1 MKPNKQSVKDF
12 KMSLQEQ
19 LYYRNYQM
27 GPEPG
32 VPGEPEEPE
41 EEKEERAQIDTQM
54 LYKKLEKYFYQ
65 TRSIYLW
72 GVVDDKSAKDV
83 VTKLMLL
90 EADKPGDEIKFYISS
105 PGGSVTSGMVIY
117 DTMQMISSP
126 VSTICMGLAASMGSI
141 LLSGG
146 AKGKR
151 FIFPHGE
158 VMIHQPSLGGH
169 IQGVSADMEIHAE
182 QILRTKEMG
191 AQILAKNTG
200 QTVERIRRD
209 FERDYWMEAQK
220 AIEYGI
226 VDGIVQKL

>member
-1 MKPNKQSVKDF
+1 MIQDLLNNRWPLMQ
-12 KMSLQEQ
+12 
-19 LYYRNYQM
+19 
-27 GPEPG
+27 PEPG
-32 VPGEPEEPE
+32 TPNPETEPGE

-83 VTKLMLL
+83 VTKLLLL
-90 EADKPGDEIKFYISS
+90 EADNPGEEIKFFISS
-105 PGGSVTSGMVIY
+105 PGGSVTSGMVVY
-117 DTMQMISSP
+117 DTMKLIKSP

-146 AKGKR
+146 EKGR
-151 FIFPHGE
+151 RLIYPHGE

-182 QILRTKEMG
+182 QILRTKNMG
-191 AQILAKNTG
+191 AQILAENTG
-200 QTVERIRRD
+200 QTIERIKKD
-209 FERDYWMEAQK
+209 FERDYWMDAQK
-220 AIEYGI
+220 SIEYGI
-226 VDGIVQKL
+226 VDKIVDKLY

>member
-1 MKPNKQSVKDF
+1 MQDQLF
-12 KMSLQEQ
+12 KGWPLMQ
-19 LYYRNYQM
+19 
-27 GPEPG
+27 PEPG
-32 VPGEPEEPE
+32 TPGTPEEPE

-72 GVVDDKSAKDV
+72 GIVDDKSAKDV

-90 EADKPGDEIKFYISS
+90 EADNPGEEIKFYISS
-105 PGGSVTSGMVIY
+105 PGGSVTSGMVVY
-117 DTMQMISSP
+117 DTMRMIKSP
-126 VSTICMGLAASMGSI
+126 VTTICMGLAASMGSI

-146 AKGKR
+146 VKGKR
-151 FIFPHGE
+151 YIYPHGE

-191 AQILAKNTG
+191 ALILAQNTG
-200 QTVERIRRD
+200 QSVERIRKD
-209 FERDYWMEAQK
+209 FERDYWMDAEK
-220 AIEYGI
+220 SIEYGI
-226 VDGIVQKL
+226 VDKILDKLY

>member
-1 MKPNKQSVKDF
+1 MQPQ
-12 KMSLQEQ
+12 
-19 LYYRNYQM
+19 
-27 GPEPG
+27 PEPG
-32 VPGEPEEPE
+32 TPPGEPETE
-41 EEKEERAQIDTQM
+41 EEKEERAELDTRM
-54 LYKKLEKYFYQ
+54 LYKRLEKYFYQ

-72 GVVDDKSAKDV
+72 GIVDDKSAKDV
-83 VTKLMLL
+83 VTKFLLL
-90 EADKPGDEIKFYISS
+90 EADNPGEEIRFYISS
-105 PGGSVTSGMVIY
+105 PGGSVTSGMVVY
-117 DTMQMISSP
+117 DTMRMIKSP

-151 FIFPHGE
+151 LIFPHGE

-191 AQILAKNTG
+191 ARILSENTG
-200 QTVERIRRD
+200 QSIERIRKD
-209 FERDYWMEAQK
+209 FERDYWMDAAK

-226 VDGIVQKL
+226 VDKIVDKLY

>member
-1 MKPNKQSVKDF
+1 
-12 KMSLQEQ
+12 MSLYDPFYSSRIVSQ
-19 LYYRNYQM
+19 
-27 GPEPG
+27 PEPG
-32 VPGEPEEPE
+32 QPDTPEDPE
-41 EEKEERAQIDTQM
+41 IEKEERAEIDTRM
-54 LYKKLEKYFYQ
+54 LYKRLERYFYES
-65 TRSIYLW
+65 RAIHLW

-83 VTKLMLL
+83 VTKLLLL
-90 EADKPGDEIKFYISS
+90 EADQPGKEIKLYISS

-117 DTMQMISSP
+117 DTMKLISSP

-141 LLSGG
+141 LLSAGE
-146 AKGKR
+146 KGRR

-191 AQILAKNTG
+191 ARILAENTG
-200 QTVERIRRD
+200 QTVERIRKD
-209 FERDYWMEAQK
+209 FERDYWMDAEK

-226 VDGIVQKL
+226 VDKIADKMF

>member
-1 MKPNKQSVKDF
+1 
-12 KMSLQEQ
+12 MSFDDILMNR
-19 LYYRNYQM
+19 YRM
-27 GPEPG
+27 SPAPAT
-32 VPGEPEEPE
+32 PGEPEHEE
-41 EEKEERAQIDTQM
+41 EEKEERAEMDTRM
-54 LYKKLEKYFYQ
+54 LYKRLEKYFYD

-83 VTKLMLL
+83 VTKLLLL
-90 EADKPGDEIKFYISS
+90 EADAPGKEIKFYISS

-117 DTMQMISSP
+117 DTMQLISSP

-146 AKGKR
+146 EKGKR
-151 FIFPHGE
+151 FIYPHGE

-191 AQILAKNTG
+191 ARILAENTG
-200 QTVERIRRD
+200 QTFERIKKD
-209 FERDYWMEAQK
+209 FERDYWMDAQK
-220 AIEYGI
+220 SIEYGI
-226 VDGIVQKL
+226 VDKIADRFL

>member
-1 MKPNKQSVKDF
+1 MSFQDTYSHWNRMQPQPDPNT
-12 KMSLQEQ
+12 
-19 LYYRNYQM
+19 
-27 GPEPG
+27 PG
-32 VPGEPEEPE
+32 APDEDPD
-41 EEKEERAQIDTQM
+41 EEKEERAQVDTQM
-54 LYKKLEKYFYQ
+54 LYKKLEKYFFQ

-72 GVVDDKSAKDV
+72 GIVDDKSAKDI

-117 DTMQMISSP
+117 DTMRMIKSP
-126 VSTICMGLAASMGSI
+126 VTTICMGLAASMGSI

-169 IQGVSADMEIHAE
+169 IQGVSADLEIQAI
-182 QILRTKEMG
+182 QTKKVKELG
-191 AQILAKNTG
+191 AKILADNTG
-200 QTVERIRRD
+200 QTIERIRKD
-209 FERDYWMEAQK
+209 FERDYWMDAQK
-220 AIEYGI
+220 S
-226 VDGIVQKL
+226 